1 MDFGRAGMAAL
12 PRTRDIPAAFPAMP
26 TAQERPMSPSP
37 LALVEAESTA
47 LPRGI
52 PGAAEVRVVIA
63 DGQALVRAGFRA
75 LLEGRDG
82 ISIVGEAADGDAVLA
97 LAARVEPDVL
107 LVDFDLP
114 GTPAI
119 DVTQMLLADPALAG
133 MRVLI
138 VAAAETDE
146 RVFKAV
152 RAGASG
158 FLLKDRAHADLV
170 EALRSVADGEAALS
184 PSVARRVMAEIA
196 SLPESVLPTPKDL
209 DELTPRER
217 EVVALVAGGLNNDE
231 IAERLVVTP
240 ATSKTHVSR
249 AMRKLAVRD
258 RAQLVTT
265 AYETGL
271 VVPGPQRRTRTGAPI
286 CAIA

>member
-1 MDFGRAGMAAL
+1 
-12 PRTRDIPAAFPAMP
+12 
-26 TAQERPMSPSP
+26 MSPSP

-47 LPRGI
+47 GPQAI
-52 PGAAEVRVVIA
+52 PIAAEVRVVIA
-63 DGQALVRAGFRA
+63 DGQALVRAGLRA

-82 ISIVGEAADGDAVLA
+82 IRIVGEAADGDAALA
-97 LAARVEPDVL
+97 LAARIELDVL

-119 DVTQMLLADPALAG
+119 DVIQALLADPALAG

-138 VAAAETDE
+138 VAAAQTDE
-146 RVFKAV
+146 RVFKAL

-158 FLLKDRAHADLV
+158 FLLKDRAPADLV
-170 EALRSVADGEAALS
+170 EALRSVADGEGALS

-196 SLPESVLPTPKDL
+196 SLPESVLPTPEDL

-231 IAERLVVTP
+231 IAERLVVSA

-249 AMRKLAVRD
+249 AMRKLALRD

-271 VVPGPQRRTRTGAPI
+271 VVPGPQRRTRTGVPV

>member
-1 MDFGRAGMAAL
+1 MDLGRAGMAAL
-12 PRTRDIPAAFPAMP
+12 PGTRNIPAACPAMP

-37 LALVEAESTA
+37 PALAEAESTA

-52 PGAAEVRVVIA
+52 PLAEVRIVIA

-82 ISIVGEAADGDAVLA
+82 ISIVGEAADGDAALA

-107 LVDFDLP
+107 VVDFDLP

-119 DVTQMLLADPALAG
+119 DVTQTLLADPALAD

-138 VAAAETDE
+138 VTAAETDE
-146 RVFKAV
+146 RVFSAV

-170 EALRSVADGEAALS
+170 EALHSVAAGEAALS

-196 SLPESVLPTPKDL
+196 SLPESVLPTPEDL

-217 EVVALVAGGLNNDE
+217 EVVALVAGGLSNDE
-231 IAERLVVTP
+231 IAERLVVSP
-240 ATSKTHVSR
+240 ATSKTHVGR

-271 VVPGPQRRTRTGAPI
+271 VVPGPQRRKSTGAPI
-286 CAIA
+286 YAIA

>member
-1 MDFGRAGMAAL
+1 
-12 PRTRDIPAAFPAMP
+12 
-26 TAQERPMSPSP
+26 MSPSP

-52 PGAAEVRVVIA
+52 PAATDVTVVIA

-75 LLEGRDG
+75 LLEGRNG
-82 ISIVGEAADGDAVLA
+82 ISVVGEAADGDAALA
-97 LAARVEPDVL
+97 LAARLEPDVL

-119 DVTQMLLADPALAG
+119 DVTQMLLANPALAT

-138 VAAAETDE
+138 VATTETDE

-152 RAGASG
+152 RAGATG
-158 FLLKDRAHADLV
+158 FLLKDSAHADLV
-170 EALRSVADGEAALS
+170 EALRSVADGEPALS

-196 SLPESVLPTPKDL
+196 SLPESVLPTPEDL
-209 DELTPRER
+209 DELTPREL
-217 EVVALVAGGLNNDE
+217 EVVALVAGGLSNDE
-231 IAERLVVTP
+231 IAERLVVSP

-249 AMRKLAVRD
+249 AMRKLAIRD

-271 VVPGPQRRTRTGAPI
+271 VVPGPQRRTRAGVPVRVGA
-286 CAIA
+286 

>member
-1 MDFGRAGMAAL
+1 MAAL
-12 PRTRDIPAAFPAMP
+12 PGTRDIPAASPAMP
-26 TAQERPMSPSP
+26 TAQERSMHASP
-37 LALVEAESTA
+37 LALIEVESTA
-47 LPRGI
+47 LLRGL
-52 PGAAEVRVVIA
+52 PVAAEVRVVIA

-75 LLEGRDG
+75 LLEGRNG
-82 ISIVGEAADGDAVLA
+82 ISIVGEAADGDAALA

-114 GTPAI
+114 GTPAVE
-119 DVTQMLLADPALAG
+119 VTQMLLADPALAG

-138 VAAAETDE
+138 VAAGETDE
-146 RVFKAV
+146 CVFKAV

-196 SLPESVLPTPKDL
+196 SLPESVLPTPDDL

-217 EVVALVAGGLNNDE
+217 EVVALVASGLNNDE
-231 IAERLVVTP
+231 IAGRLVVSP

-271 VVPGPQRRTRTGAPI
+271 VVPGPQRRTRTGVPI

>member
-1 MDFGRAGMAAL
+1 
-12 PRTRDIPAAFPAMP
+12 
-26 TAQERPMSPSP
+26 MSPSS
-37 LALVEAESTA
+37 LALVEPDTTA
-47 LPRGI
+47 LPQGI
-52 PGAAEVRVVIA
+52 PAAAEVRVLIA
-63 DGQALVRAGFRA
+63 DGQALARAGFRA
-75 LLEGRDG
+75 LLGGRDG
-82 ISIVGEAADGDAVLA
+82 ISIVGEAADGDAALA
-97 LAARVEPDVL
+97 LAARVQPDVL
-107 LVDFDLP
+107 LLDYDVP

-119 DVTQMLLADPALAG
+119 DVTQMLLADPALEG

-146 RVFKAV
+146 RVFGAV

-170 EALRSVADGEAALS
+170 EALHSVADGEAALS
-184 PSVARRVMAEIA
+184 PSVARRVMAEVA
-196 SLPESVLPTPKDL
+196 ALPEPVLPTSEDL

-217 EVVALVAGGLNNDE
+217 EVVALVAGGLNNGE
-231 IAERLVVTP
+231 IAERLVVSP
-240 ATSKTHVSR
+240 STSKTHVSR

-271 VVPGPQRRTRTGAPI
+271 VVPGPQRRTRTGVPI
-286 CAIA
+286 SATA